1 MSKKIII
8 IVFIMI
14 GALLFILWQNNDIV
28 TSKIDYSNSKLPKEF
43 NGYKIVHISDLHN
56 KRFGKGQKRLLKKVK
71 AACPDIIVV
80 TGDLID
86 RRRYDLETALIFIN
100 GAMKIA
106 PVYYVPG
113 NHEAWSGQYDNIKYE
128 LSSLGVEVLD
138 DVKMELTEGKG
149 KIEILGLSDPAFLT
163 DSYSKGTN
171 LSKLEE
177 NLINMSD
184 YSIFQIL
191 LCHRPELFH
200 LYVNANIEITFSGHA
215 HGGQFRLPFIGGL
228 IAPCQGFFPKYTSGV
243 HEEKQSTLVIS
254 RGLGNS
260 IIPIRIFNRPEI
272 IVLTLENQDIDKK

>member
-14 GALLFILWQNNDIV
+14 GAVLFILWQNNDIV

-56 KRFGKGQKRLLKKVK
+56 KRFGKGQKRLLKKVE

-184 YSIFQIL
+184 DSIFQIL

-200 LYVNANIEITFSGHA
+200 LYANANIEIAFSGHA